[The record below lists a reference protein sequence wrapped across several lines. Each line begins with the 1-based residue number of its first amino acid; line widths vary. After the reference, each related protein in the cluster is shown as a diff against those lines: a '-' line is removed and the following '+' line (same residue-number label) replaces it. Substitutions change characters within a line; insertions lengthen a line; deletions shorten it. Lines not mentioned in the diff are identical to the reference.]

1 MAGMEKF
8 SSREDIEVFV
18 KKHKI
23 ALAIGAII
31 LAMLAMSD
39 GGGTQMTGGGD
50 SGGPVYDGGGGGG
63 GGGSGGPVYGGGG
76 GSSAPV
82 YDGGGGG
89 VDMDQWREDQRRGDI
104 EQRERI
110 DSIREVERCYDPD
123 TGRSYEVSI
132 HVGC

>member
-1 MAGMEKF
+1 MAGMEKLP
-8 SSREDIEVFV
+8 SREEIEVFV

-23 ALAIGAII
+23 ALAIGAVI
-31 LAMLAMSD
+31 LAMMAMND
-39 GGGTQMTGGGD
+39 GGGTQMTGGGGSD
-50 SGGPVYDGGGGGG
+50 APVYD
-63 GGGSGGPVYGGGG
+63 GGG

-82 YDGGGGG
+82 YDGGGGGG
-89 VDMDQWREDQRRGDI
+89 VDMDQWREDQRRDDI
-104 EQRERI
+104 EQRDRI